1 MCQEAGPPRGH
12 RKRGRRA
19 LTATALLAV
28 LAGGGY
34 LVWHAF
40 APVIAPVLTG
50 SGCVATGDHQSILL
64 DTEQGS
70 IAATIAGVAHQQSM
84 PRLAVT
90 IAYATAMQESKL
102 HNLSY
107 GDLDSVG
114 VFQQRP
120 SEGWG
125 PRKDLEDP
133 IYASTKFFRALKAIP
148 GYQKMPV
155 YQAAQAVQHSADG
168 AAYTQYEKM
177 AAAMTPA
184 FTGQRGHAVYCW
196 SGSAGRAPADVSRD
210 QPAGSRTT
218 FGPAVTREVTD
229 QRDSRGSAA
238 DGTSTQLQVRV
249 GAATVRLGSGHLA
262 GHPRQHVPHPPD
274 PLRRVPVAR
283 RRQQQRL
290 GPRRGR
296 TTHRQPGAELIACGR
311 LGISPPRVRRGPPGR
326 DT

>member
-1 MCQEAGPPRGH
+1 VPRSRPTTRP
-12 RKRGRRA
+12 RKSGRRTLIA
-19 LTATALLAV
+19 SVLLAV

-50 SGCVATGDHQSILL
+50 SGCVASADHQSILL

-102 HNLSY
+102 HNLTY

-133 IYASTKFFRALKAIP
+133 IYASTKFFRALKAIH

-168 AAYTQYEKM
+168 TAYTQYEKM

-196 SGSAGRAPADVSRD
+196 SGSASRAPADLSRISSGLS
-210 QPAGSRTT
+210 AT
-218 FGPAVTREVTD
+218 FGPAVAREVTD
-229 QRDSRGSAA
+229 QRDNRGSAT
-238 DGTSTQLQVRV
+238 DRGSTQMQVRIGV
-249 GAATVRLGSGHLA
+249 SRFGWEVATWLVTHASTYHVHQIRFDGYQWRATASNKGWVRDAGA
-262 GHPRQHVPHPPD
+262 PPK
-274 PLRRVPVAR
+274 
-283 RRQQQRL
+283 
-290 GPRRGR
+290 
-296 TTHRQPGAELIACGR
+296 
-311 LGISPPRVRRGPPGR
+311 GILVLS
-326 DT
+326 

>member
-1 MCQEAGPPRGH
+1 M
-12 RKRGRRA
+12 

-28 LAGGGY
+28 LATSGY

-70 IAATIAGVAHQQSM
+70 IAATIAGVAHQHSM

-125 PRKDLEDP
+125 PRRDLEDP
-133 IYASTKFFRALKAIP
+133 IYASTKFFRALKAIH

-196 SGSAGRAPADVSRD
+196 SGPAGRAPADVSRI
-210 QPAGSRTT
+210 SRGLAAT
-218 FGPAVTREVTD
+218 FGPAVTHQVTE

-238 DGTSTQLQVRV
+238 ADTSTQLRVRV
-249 GAATVRLGSGHLA
+249 GASRFGWEVATWLVTHASTYHIHQIRFSGYQWRAAASSKGWVRDADAPPTGSL
-262 GHPRQHVPHPPD
+262 V
-274 PLRRVPVAR
+274 L
-283 RRQQQRL
+283 
-290 GPRRGR
+290 
-296 TTHRQPGAELIACGR
+296 
-311 LGISPPRVRRGPPGR
+311 S
-326 DT
+326 

>member
-1 MCQEAGPPRGH
+1 MRPR
-12 RKRGRRA
+12 KSGRRA
-19 LTATALLAV
+19 LTATVLLAV

-70 IAATIAGVAHQQSM
+70 IAATIAGVAHRQAM

-102 HNLSY
+102 HNLNY
-107 GDLDSVG
+107 GDRDSVG

-155 YQAAQAVQHSADG
+155 YKAAQAVQHSADG

-196 SGSAGRAPADVSRD
+196 SGSASSRASVNVTEITS
-210 QPAGSRTT
+210 GLGTT
-218 FGPAVTREVTD
+218 FGPAVAREVTD
-229 QRDSRGSAA
+229 LRDSRGSSA
-238 DGTSTQLQVRV
+238 DRGSAGLQLRIGQP
-249 GAATVRLGSGHLA
+249 RLGWEVATWLVTHASMCRIHQIRFGGYQWRAAASSKGWVRDA
-262 GHPRQHVPHPPD
+262 GAPPAD
-274 PLRRVPVAR
+274 
-283 RRQQQRL
+283 RL
-290 GPRRGR
+290 
-296 TTHRQPGAELIACGR
+296 EL
-311 LGISPPRVRRGPPGR
+311 S
-326 DT
+326 

>member
-1 MCQEAGPPRGH
+1 M
-12 RKRGRRA
+12 
-19 LTATALLAV
+19 LAV
-28 LAGGGY
+28 GGY
-34 LVWHAF
+34 LVVRAF

-50 SGCVATGDHQSILL
+50 SGCVATADHQSVLL

-148 GYQKMPV
+148 GYKKMPV
-155 YQAAQAVQHSADG
+155 YAAAQAVQHSADG

-196 SGSAGRAPADVSRD
+196 SGPAGRAPADVTGITS
-210 QPAGSRTT
+210 GLRTT
-218 FGPAVTREVTD
+218 FGPAVAREVTD
-229 QRDSRGSAA
+229 QRDGRGSVA
-238 DGTSTQLQVRV
+238 DGTSTQLQVRLAQPRFGWEV
-249 GAATVRLGSGHLA
+249 ATWLVTHASAYRIHQIRYGGYQWRAAASSNGWVRDAGA
-262 GHPRQHVPHPPD
+262 P
-274 PLRRVPVAR
+274 
-283 RRQQQRL
+283 
-290 GPRRGR
+290 
-296 TTHRQPGAELIACGR
+296 
-311 LGISPPRVRRGPPGR
+311 PPGR
-326 DT
+326 LELS

>member
-1 MCQEAGPPRGH
+1 VPRSRPTTRP
-12 RKRGRRA
+12 RKSGRRA
-19 LTATALLAV
+19 LVATVLLAV

-70 IAATIAGVAHQQSM
+70 IAATIAGVAHRQAM
-84 PRLAVT
+84 PRVAVT

-102 HNLSY
+102 HNLNY
-107 GDLDSVG
+107 GDRDSVG

-133 IYASTKFFRALKAIP
+133 IYASTRFFRALKTIP

-196 SGSAGRAPADVSRD
+196 SGSASRAPANVTGITSGL
-210 QPAGSRTT
+210 GST
-218 FGPAVTREVTD
+218 FGAAVARAVTD
-229 QRDSRGSAA
+229 QRDSRGSSA
-238 DGTSTQLQVRV
+238 DGNSTRLQVRV
-249 GAATVRLGSGHLA
+249 G
-262 GHPRQHVPHPPD
+262 
-274 PLRRVPVAR
+274 
-283 RRQQQRL
+283 
-290 GPRRGR
+290 
-296 TTHRQPGAELIACGR
+296 
-311 LGISPPRVRRGPPGR
+311 PPRFGWEVASWLVTHASTYRIHQIRYGGFEWRAAASSKGWVRDAGAPPTGSLELS
-326 DT
+326 

>member
-1 MCQEAGPPRGH
+1 V
-12 RKRGRRA
+12 
-19 LTATALLAV
+19 TALLTV
-28 LAGGGY
+28 LAVGGY
-34 LVWHAF
+34 LVVRAF

-70 IAATIAGVAHQQSM
+70 IAATIAGVAHQQAM

-125 PRKDLEDP
+125 PRKDLLDP
-133 IYASTKFFRALKAIP
+133 IYASSKFFRALKAIP
-148 GYQKMPV
+148 GYRKMPV
-155 YQAAQAVQHSADG
+155 SQAAQAVQHSADG

-177 AAAMTPA
+177 AAAMTRA

-196 SGSAGRAPADVSRD
+196 SGSASRAPADLSRISSGL
-210 QPAGSRTT
+210 ATT
-218 FGPAVTREVTD
+218 FGTAVAREATD
-229 QRDSRGSAA
+229 QRDRRGSAA
-238 DGTSTQLQVRV
+238 DGTSTQMQVRI
-249 GAATVRLGSGHLA
+249 AAPRLGWEVATWLVTYASTYHIHRIRFA
-262 GHPRQHVPHPPD
+262 GYQWRAAASSKGWVRDAGAPPEGS
-274 PLRRVPVAR
+274 LV
-283 RRQQQRL
+283 L
-290 GPRRGR
+290 
-296 TTHRQPGAELIACGR
+296 
-311 LGISPPRVRRGPPGR
+311 S
-326 DT
+326 

>member
-1 MCQEAGPPRGH
+1 V
-12 RKRGRRA
+12 
-19 LTATALLAV
+19 TALLSV
-28 LAGGGY
+28 LAVGGY
-34 LVWHAF
+34 LVVRAF

-70 IAATIAGVAHQQSM
+70 IAATIAGVAHQKAM

-125 PRKDLEDP
+125 PRRDLEDP
-133 IYASTKFFRALKAIP
+133 IYATSKFFRALKAIP
-148 GYQKMPV
+148 GYRKMPV
-155 YQAAQAVQHSADG
+155 SQAAQAVQHSADG

-196 SGSAGRAPADVSRD
+196 SGSASRAPADLSRISS
-210 QPAGSRTT
+210 GLGTT
-218 FGPAVTREVTD
+218 FGTAVAREATD
-229 QRDSRGSAA
+229 HRDSRGSVAE
-238 DGTSTQLQVRV
+238 GTSTQMQVRIAAPRLGWEV
-249 GAATVRLGSGHLA
+249 ATWLVTHASTYHIHQIRFAGYQWRAATSGKGWVRDA
-262 GHPRQHVPHPPD
+262 GTPPEGT
-274 PLRRVPVAR
+274 LV
-283 RRQQQRL
+283 L
-290 GPRRGR
+290 
-296 TTHRQPGAELIACGR
+296 
-311 LGISPPRVRRGPPGR
+311 S
-326 DT
+326 

>member
-1 MCQEAGPPRGH
+1 MPTSRPSPRP

-19 LTATALLAV
+19 VTATVLLAV
-28 LAGGGY
+28 LALGGY
-34 LVWHAF
+34 LVVRIF

-64 DTEQGS
+64 DTEQGA

-84 PRLAVT
+84 PRVAVT

-107 GDLDSVG
+107 GDRDSVG

-133 IYASTKFFRALKAIP
+133 VYASTKFFRALETIP
-148 GYQKMPV
+148 GYRKMPI

-168 AAYTQYEKM
+168 AAYIQYEKM

-196 SGSAGRAPADVSRD
+196 SGSASPGRADLDGIASGLS
-210 QPAGSRTT
+210 AT
-218 FGPAVTREVTD
+218 FGPAVARAVTD
-229 QRDSRGSAA
+229 QRISRGSAA
-238 DGTSTQLQVRV
+238 GGPSHLMLVRV
-249 GAATVRLGSGHLA
+249 GRPRLGWEVATWLVTHASTYHVHQIRFA
-262 GHPRQHVPHPPD
+262 GYQWRAAASSKGWIRDAGAPPAGS
-274 PLRRVPVAR
+274 LEV
-283 RRQQQRL
+283 
-290 GPRRGR
+290 
-296 TTHRQPGAELIACGR
+296 
-311 LGISPPRVRRGPPGR
+311 S
-326 DT
+326 

>member
-1 MCQEAGPPRGH
+1 V
-12 RKRGRRA
+12 
-19 LTATALLAV
+19 TAVLAV

-34 LVWHAF
+34 LVVRAF

-70 IAATIAGVAHQQSM
+70 IAATIAGVAHQQAM
-84 PRLAVT
+84 PRVAVT

-107 GDLDSVG
+107 GDRDSVG

-148 GYQKMPV
+148 GYRKMPV
-155 YQAAQAVQHSADG
+155 YQAAQDVQHSADG
-168 AAYTQYEKM
+168 TAYTQYAKM

-196 SGSAGRAPADVSRD
+196 SGSASRAPANVS
-210 QPAGSRTT
+210 GITSGLGTT
-218 FGPAVTREVTD
+218 FGPAVAREVTD
-229 QRDSRGSAA
+229 QRSSRGSVA
-238 DGTSTQLQVRV
+238 DGSSARVQLRI
-249 GAATVRLGSGHLA
+249 G
-262 GHPRQHVPHPPD
+262 
-274 PLRRVPVAR
+274 
-283 RRQQQRL
+283 QQRL
-290 GPRRGR
+290 GWEVA
-296 TTHRQPGAELIACGR
+296 TWLVTHAGTYHIHQIRFSGYQWRAAASSKGWDRDAAAPPAGELE
-311 LGISPPRVRRGPPGR
+311 LS
-326 DT
+326 